1 MPFVADPLRP
11 MNLPE
16 PALYQLVVQS
26 LPDLAILVFDHDL
39 RYLLAEGDFLK
50 TAGLIP
56 QELIGRTLW
65 EVFPP
70 DAQAQ
75 LVPYYQAALEGR
87 TTEFE
92 GRQNQF
98 IYQAQARPL
107 RDHQGQIVAG
117 MMVVRT
123 MTAAKQQEAARQE
136 SEEQTLVR
144 DSTERQQMVEE
155 LAQERALLRTLIDHL
170 PDLVY
175 IKDQD
180 SRFVMI
186 NRIPHDQMTFTR
198 EQIIGHTDFDLFPE
212 EMAANFFAD
221 EQAIMRTGQVIMNQ
235 EESVIAP
242 TGDTLWVS
250 TTKVP
255 LRNSEGTVIGVV
267 GITRD
272 ITKQRQVAKALEASE
287 ARLRLIMENSH
298 DGIMLANAQGQILL
312 VNPAACRIFGR
323 AEAELLA
330 SQSSDLIDETD
341 PRFRH
346 FSDTVRQTG
355 HAQCKLTGF
364 RPDRTT
370 FPLELAGSVFASQNG
385 REQLVSLSIRDL
397 SEHQRYQ
404 QALIEQER
412 LQTALAKEAELSLLK
427 SRMMEHIAHEFRTP
441 LTIIQTSAESLE
453 TYFERY
459 TAEQRASKFKNI
471 YLQVRH
477 LTGIMEQIGLVMTGD
492 LIPESMHFN
501 PVDLSSLCCQTA
513 QELEKQFGQPG
524 KYRLDLTEPVTLG
537 GDAALLKQAVFH
549 VLQNAAQFSAPA
561 HPVEVSLAV
570 HNQGI
575 DLRVQDTGIGIV
587 PDERGRIFEA
597 FFRGSNI
604 GVVSGLGLGLTIAKA
619 GIELHQGTITVESR
633 LGHGTTVHIW
643 LPLRP
648 A

>member
-11 MNLPE
+11 MNFPE
-16 PALYQLVVQS
+16 AVLYQLVVQS
-26 LPDLAILVFDHDL
+26 LPDVAILVFDSDL
-39 RYLLAEGDFLK
+39 RYLLAEGALLQA
-50 TAGLIP
+50 AGLIP
-56 QELIGRTLW
+56 QDVIGKTLS

-70 DAQAQ
+70 DTQAQ
-75 LVPYYQAALEGR
+75 LLPHYRAALDGQS
-87 TTEFE
+87 TEFD
-92 GRQNQF
+92 GHHNQF
-98 IYQAQARPL
+98 LYHARALPL
-107 RDHQGQIVAG
+107 RDQQGQIAAG
-117 MMVVRT
+117 MLVLRNI
-123 MTAAKQQEAARQE
+123 TAAQQQVAAVQE
-136 SEEQTLVR
+136 SEKQLQVR
-144 DSTERQQMVEE
+144 DSTERQQIVEE
-155 LAQERALLRTLIDHL
+155 LAQERALLRTLIDNL
-170 PDLVY
+170 PDLVF
-175 IKDQD
+175 IKDTD

-186 NRIPHDQMTFTR
+186 NRIPHEQMTFTR
-198 EQIIGHTDFDLFPE
+198 EQIVGHTDFDLFPE
-212 EMAANFFAD
+212 EMAATFFAD
-221 EQAIMRTGQVIMNQ
+221 EQAIMRSGQAIINQ
-235 EESVIAP
+235 EEFVIAP
-242 TGDTLWVS
+242 TGDILWLS

-255 LRNSEGTVIGVV
+255 LRNSDGKIIGIV

-272 ITKQRQVAKALEASE
+272 ITRQRQVAKALEVSE

-323 AEAELLA
+323 DEAELLTTQHA
-330 SQSSDLIDETD
+330 NLIDETD
-341 PRFRH
+341 PRFLR
-346 FSDTVRQTG
+346 FLDTVMQTG
-355 HAQCKLTGF
+355 HAKCELTGF
-364 RPDRTT
+364 RPDHTT
-370 FPLELAGSVFASQNG
+370 FPIELAISMFTSQNG
-385 REQLVSLSIRDL
+385 GEQLVSMSIRDL

-412 LQTALAKEAELSLLK
+412 LQTALAKEAELSQLK

-524 KYRLDLTEPVTLG
+524 KYRLGLTEPVTLG